1 MPEAGEAVFDAS
13 ALLAY
18 LNDEPGAEAV
28 EAALSRGG
36 LISAVNWAEVLS
48 KAEDA
53 GTPAQEVAAQ
63 LTDSGILGPLLQVAP
78 LDEVIAQRIAKLR
91 PATREHGLSLADRA
105 CLALAAHLARPAL
118 TADWAWRHLEVG
130 VEIVLIR

>member
-1 MPEAGEAVFDAS
+1 VSEVIFDAS

-18 LNDEPGAEAV
+18 LNDEPGAETV

-53 GTPAQEVAAQ
+53 GKPAKELAVQ
-63 LTDSGILGPLLQVAP
+63 LIDSGILGPLLRVVP
-78 LDEVIAQRIAKLR
+78 LDEIIAERLAELR
-91 PATREHGLSLADRA
+91 PATRKHGLSLADRA
-105 CLALAAHLARPAL
+105 CLALAAQLARPAL
-118 TADWAWRHLEVG
+118 TADRAWRRLEVG